1 MLSGRFKAS
10 EKPPC
15 KESIIKAQRGL
26 QRWVG
31 KFRSGKMYV
40 DPHFPVSLP
49 DLKSLEMLGKRR
61 VLFYSK
67 KVGLDLCIWDFFS
80 F

>member
-31 KFRSGKMYV
+31 KLRSGKMYV
-40 DPHFPVSLP
+40 DPHFLVSLP
-49 DLKSLEMLGKRR
+49 G
-61 VLFYSK
+61 Y
-67 KVGLDLCIWDFFS
+67 
-80 F
+80 